1 MVGRCT
7 FGTVI
12 IGKGKGK
19 RAERDKMNS
28 GISADTLWGSRQ
40 RNVDVKFKH
49 ILL

>member
-7 FGTVI
+7 FGSVI
-12 IGKGKGK
+12 VGKGK

-28 GISADTLWGSRQ
+28 GISEDTLWGSRQ
-40 RNVDVKFKH
+40 RNVDVKVKH